1 MLQPS
6 ISDRSFQYGDGLFTT
21 IRVHCGQLL
30 LWPYHWQRLAAS
42 LHRLG
47 MASVDEQWLKQYAQ
61 QQITAPE
68 QVLKIV
74 VSRGQGGRGY
84 SPAGFSQANCY
95 VSTSPLPDYRPQ
107 QQQGIHLGIAQLQLG
122 IQPLLAGMK
131 HTSRL
136 ETVLLK
142 AEVERRQED
151 DLLCC
156 DHSGLVTE
164 LSAANVFFYLDGG
177 WHTPKL
183 HQAGVAGVTRQWLL
197 DQLQIIPGCY
207 TLTDVR
213 QSQSMLATNA
223 LMGVVPVRQFESRT
237 LDLQPVRALQQDFYN
252 IMKQEQILSVAAMS
266 ESDYFSRDTH
276 QAEQQIQRM

>member
-1 MLQPS
+1 MQQPS

-30 LWPYHWQRLAAS
+30 FWSYHWQRLAAS
-42 LHRLG
+42 MQRLG
-47 MASVDEQWLKQYAQ
+47 MADVDELWLKQYAQ

-95 VSTSPLPDYRPQ
+95 VSTSPLPDYRQ
-107 QQQGIHLGIAQLQLG
+107 QQQHGIHLGIAQLQLG

-142 AEVERRQED
+142 AEVDRRQED

-164 LSAANVFFYLDGG
+164 LSAANVFFYLEGG

-197 DQLQIIPGCY
+197 EKLQIRPGCY
-207 TLTDVR
+207 TVADVR
-213 QSQSMLATNA
+213 QAQAMFATNA

-252 IMKQEQILSVAAMS
+252 VMNQKQISTVSAKA
-266 ESDYFSRDTH
+266 ESDYFSLDTY
-276 QAEQQIQRM
+276 QAAQQSQRM